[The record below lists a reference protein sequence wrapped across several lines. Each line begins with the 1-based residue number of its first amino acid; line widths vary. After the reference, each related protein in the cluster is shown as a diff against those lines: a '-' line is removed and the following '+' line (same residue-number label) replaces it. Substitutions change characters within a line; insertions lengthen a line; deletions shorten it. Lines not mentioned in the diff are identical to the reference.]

1 MKIKVKMKKMI
12 LMTKIYKM
20 INKMMIRISFLF
32 FIFYFISIKAQNQY
46 TLEECVNLAIE
57 KNISIKQSIIDLENA
72 SIDKSNAIGNFLPQ
86 ISAQSQ
92 HIWNYGL
99 SQNITTGLIENLTT
113 QFTSVGLNVGVDVYN
128 GKRNLNQIYRANLNL
143 LANEFRL
150 QDMKDDISLFVANS
164 YLQVMFN
171 KELLEVQKLQI
182 ELTREQIE
190 RTKKQILAGV
200 LVPSDI
206 LESEANLASQ
216 EQALI
221 QAENNYRLSK
231 INLAQSLLITDYEN
245 FDIAEE
251 NLDVPISLILD
262 QKPKA
267 IYEKALTFRSD
278 VQLGITNIEIAETD
292 INLAKSSLKPSLS
305 AFIGYSGRITY
316 SDRLSPNGNF
326 DEFPVGFV
334 KNTGEIVTTSV
345 PQRSVV
351 GPLSFIE
358 QLYKNDGLA
367 YGLNMNIPIFNGFS
381 LKNNVKR
388 SKLNLER
395 VKNQLEQ
402 TKLDLENTINQAY
415 NNAKGAYKLYEA
427 AQKTVISRKESYQYA
442 EKRFELGALNSF
454 DFIQAKQRYE
464 ISVSDL
470 IRAKFDYIF
479 KIKVLEFYF
488 GIDVKI

>member
-12 LMTKIYKM
+12 LMTNINKM

-32 FIFYFISIKAQNQY
+32 FIFYSIPIKAQNQY

-113 QFTSVGLNVGVDVYN
+113 QFTSVGLNLGIDVYN

-245 FDIAEE
+245 FDIAQE

>member
-1 MKIKVKMKKMI
+1 MKKMI

-72 SIDKSNAIGNFLPQ
+72 SIDKSNAIGNILPQ

-113 QFTSVGLNVGVDVYN
+113 QFTSVGLNLGIDVYN

-182 ELTREQIE
+182 ELTRQQIE
-190 RTKKQILAGV
+190 RTKKQISAGV

-231 INLAQSLLITDYEN
+231 INLAQSLLITDYEK

>member
-72 SIDKSNAIGNFLPQ
+72 SIDKSNAIGNILPQ

-113 QFTSVGLNVGVDVYN
+113 QFTSVGLNLGIDVYN

-164 YLQVMFN
+164 YLQVMFS

-200 LVPSDI
+200 LVSSDI

>member
-72 SIDKSNAIGNFLPQ
+72 SIDKSNAIGNILPQ

-113 QFTSVGLNVGVDVYN
+113 QFTSVGLNLGIDVYN

-182 ELTREQIE
+182 ELTRQQIE
-190 RTKKQILAGV
+190 RTKKQISAGV

-231 INLAQSLLITDYEN
+231 INLAQSLLITDYEK

>member
-1 MKIKVKMKKMI
+1 
-12 LMTKIYKM
+12 M

-32 FIFYFISIKAQNQY
+32 FIFYFISIKAQNEY

-113 QFTSVGLNVGVDVYN
+113 QFTSVGLNLGIDVYN

-427 AQKTVISRKESYQYA
+427 AQKTLISRKESYQYA

>member
-113 QFTSVGLNVGVDVYN
+113 QFTSVGLNLGIDVYN

-231 INLAQSLLITDYEN
+231 INLAQSLLITDYEK

>member
-72 SIDKSNAIGNFLPQ
+72 SIDKSNAIGNILPQ

-113 QFTSVGLNVGVDVYN
+113 QFTSVGLNLGIDVYN

-231 INLAQSLLITDYEN
+231 INLAQSLLITDYEK

>member
-1 MKIKVKMKKMI
+1 M
-12 LMTKIYKM
+12 
-20 INKMMIRISFLF
+20 
-32 FIFYFISIKAQNQY
+32 
-46 TLEECVNLAIE
+46 
-57 KNISIKQSIIDLENA
+57 
-72 SIDKSNAIGNFLPQ
+72 
-86 ISAQSQ
+86 
-92 HIWNYGL
+92 
-99 SQNITTGLIENLTT
+99 
-113 QFTSVGLNVGVDVYN
+113 
-128 GKRNLNQIYRANLNL
+128 
-143 LANEFRL
+143 
-150 QDMKDDISLFVANS
+150 
-164 YLQVMFN
+164 
-171 KELLEVQKLQI
+171 
-182 ELTREQIE
+182 
-190 RTKKQILAGV
+190 
-200 LVPSDI
+200 
-206 LESEANLASQ
+206 
-216 EQALI
+216 
-221 QAENNYRLSK
+221 
-231 INLAQSLLITDYEN
+231 
-245 FDIAEE
+245 
-251 NLDVPISLILD
+251 
-262 QKPKA
+262 
-267 IYEKALTFRSD
+267 
-278 VQLGITNIEIAETD
+278 
-292 INLAKSSLKPSLS
+292 
-305 AFIGYSGRITY
+305 
-316 SDRLSPNGNF
+316 SPNGNF